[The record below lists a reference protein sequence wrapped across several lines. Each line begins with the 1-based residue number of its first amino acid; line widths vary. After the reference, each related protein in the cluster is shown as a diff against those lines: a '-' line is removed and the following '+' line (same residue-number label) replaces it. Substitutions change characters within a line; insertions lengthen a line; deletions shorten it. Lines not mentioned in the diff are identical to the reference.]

1 MNIPNTDADIQ
12 KFIDLLYDDLGGNT
26 WAGRGCTFACHGGSQ
41 TAPGDR
47 SYYQFARDND
57 IVLRQDFVRQ
67 SATELLDLLIEQ
79 ERGAQFGAAVLS
91 FDYRVTV
98 RQEVTDDLDEVK
110 TALVSLSGASNYA
123 DIHRSVADIRH
134 AIGDGGDGSADNPAK
149 ILVLVTDGVQN
160 KWETEHGTMNAD
172 DCTTIKEAAGIQV
185 VVLHLIYPDLEH
197 YYPGLGVNQ
206 KVIPY
211 TQDRF
216 EQLEACATPGMYFE
230 ANEGQSIT
238 EAFREIAEAIVERTP
253 RLMQ

>member
-41 TAPGDR
+41 TASGDR

-67 SATELLDLLIEQ
+67 
-79 ERGAQFGAAVLS
+79 
-91 FDYRVTV
+91 
-98 RQEVTDDLDEVK
+98 EVTDDLDEVK
-110 TALVSLSGASNYA
+110 TALASLSGASNYA

-160 KWETEHGTMNAD
+160 KWETEHGTINAD
-172 DCTTIKEAAGIQV
+172 DCTTIKEARPPAS
-185 VVLHLIYPDLEH
+185 
-197 YYPGLGVNQ
+197 
-206 KVIPY
+206 KSS
-211 TQDRF
+211 F
-216 EQLEACATPGMYFE
+216 
-230 ANEGQSIT
+230 SI
-238 EAFREIAEAIVERTP
+238 
-253 RLMQ
+253 